1 MGVPNVGGGT
11 TGADASIGKM
21 EQTFQK
27 AIEQSAKITE
37 VTTEKKVALDAAKQ
51 RPNN

>member
-1 MGVPNVGGGT
+1 MAVQGVSAGGQSS
-11 TGADASIGKM
+11 DASIEKM
-21 EQTFQK
+21 TAAFDK
-27 AIEQSAKITE
+27 AIEKSAQITE

>member
-1 MGVPNVGGGT
+1 MAVQGVGGA
-11 TGADASIGKM
+11 TGSDASIGKM
-21 EQTFQK
+21 EAAFDK
-27 AIEQSAKITE
+27 AIEKSAKITE